1 MFSCQSC
8 RDIYYL
14 YWGVVVV
21 LVNYIVPVDKNTIL
35 DFLLDKRNELAKMI
49 NKDEI
54 TPEDDNDLASES
66 DIIET
71 CLVPL
76 IDCILAKIA
85 TMPTVPVIGRDSNI
99 GYWMPAGGLKLKCSC
114 CEKDSYSGRTPY
126 CPNCGSLMGD
136 RDDFL
141 ANLQ

>member
-21 LVNYIVPVDKNTIL
+21 LVSYIVPIDKNTIL
-35 DFLLDKRNELAKMI
+35 DFLLDKRNELAKTMD
-49 NKDEI
+49 KDGATEDKEI
-54 TPEDDNDLASES
+54 ASYNA
-66 DIIET
+66 
-71 CLVPL
+71 LVENCAFPL
-76 IDCILAKIA
+76 IDGILTKI
-85 TMPTVPVIGRDSNI
+85 TMMPTVPVIRRDPSI
-99 GYWMPAGGLKLKCSC
+99 GYWTPAGGLKLKCSC
-114 CEKDSYSGRTPY
+114 CEKDSYGGKTPY

-136 RDDFL
+136 RNDFL

>member
-1 MFSCQSC
+1 
-8 RDIYYL
+8 L

-21 LVNYIVPVDKNTIL
+21 LVSYIVPVDKNAIL

-54 TPEDDNDLASES
+54 TAEDDDLASES
-66 DIIET
+66 DIVEA

-76 IDCILAKIA
+76 VDCILAKIT
-85 TMPTVPVIGRDSNI
+85 TMPTVPVIGRDPSI
-99 GYWMPAGGLKLKCSC
+99 GYWTPTGGLKLKCSC
-114 CEKDSYSGRTPY
+114 CEKDSYGGKTPY

>member
-21 LVNYIVPVDKNTIL
+21 LVSYIVPIDKNAIL

-54 TPEDDNDLASES
+54 TPEDNDLASES
-66 DIIET
+66 DIVET

-76 IDCILAKIA
+76 IDCILTKI
-85 TMPTVPVIGRDSNI
+85 TMMSTVPVIGRDPSI
-99 GYWMPAGGLKLKCSC
+99 GYWTPAGGLKLKCSC
-114 CEKDSYSGRTPY
+114 CEKDSYGGKTPY

-136 RDDFL
+136 RNDFL